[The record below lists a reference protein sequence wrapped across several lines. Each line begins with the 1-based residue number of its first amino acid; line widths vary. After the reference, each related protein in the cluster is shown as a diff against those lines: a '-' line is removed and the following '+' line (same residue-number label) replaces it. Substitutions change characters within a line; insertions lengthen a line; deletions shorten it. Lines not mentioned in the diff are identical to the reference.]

1 MPPRLKKIVGV
12 GVLLVLLAVA
22 YDAFRLQGPRDRPNF
37 TATDL
42 DGRSWSLAELRGR
55 QPVIVS
61 FFSLT

>member
-1 MPPRLKKIVGV
+1 MSPRLKKILGM
-12 GVLLVLLAVA
+12 GLLLVLLACA
-22 YDAFRLQGPRDRPNF
+22 FDAFRLQGPKDRPNF

-42 DGRSWSLAELRGR
+42 EGRTWSMAEYRGH

>member
-1 MPPRLKKIVGV
+1 M
-12 GVLLVLLAVA
+12 LLVLLAVA

>member
-1 MPPRLKKIVGV
+1 MHRRLKSILGL
-12 GVLLVLLAVA
+12 GLLLVLVA
-22 YDAFRLQGPRDRPNF
+22 CAFDAFRLQGPRDRPNF

-42 DGRSWSLAELRGR
+42 EGRTWSLADHRGR